1 MNTLASIAAVAL
13 AVAAVWLAEVIKER
27 RTP

>member
-1 MNTLASIAAVAL
+1 VNTLLPIAAVAL